1 MKFFKLHEHKLYM
14 GKIRIGVLA
23 SGRGTDFQS
32 IVDGVKSGK
41 VNVTISALIS
51 DNPDAKALQ
60 IAKDNNIPAFC
71 IERGKYLYRE
81 EHDNAIRKK
90 LEEFNVELVV
100 LAGYMRMI
108 TDAKFLED
116 YKGRIIN
123 IHPALL
129 PCFPGTHAQKD
140 AFDYGVKISG
150 YTIHFVDASEDGGPI
165 IYQEAID
172 ISHCKTEDE
181 VAAKILDREHVGLP
195 MIVDSFSKGRY
206 IIEGR
211 KVRYVPNP

>member
-1 MKFFKLHEHKLYM
+1 M

-32 IVDGVKSGK
+32 IVDGVKGGK
-41 VNVTISALIS
+41 VNVTMSILIS

-60 IAKDNNIPAFC
+60 IARENNIPAFC

-100 LAGYMRMI
+100 LAGYMRLI
-108 TDAKFLED
+108 TDKKFLED

-129 PCFPGTHAQKD
+129 PCFPGTHAQRD
-140 AFDYGVKISG
+140 AFNYGVKISG
-150 YTIHFVDASEDGGPI
+150 YTIHFVDASPDGGPI
-165 IYQEAID
+165 IHQEAVD
-172 ISHCKTEDE
+172 ISSCKTEDE
-181 VAAKILDREHVGLP
+181 VSAKILEREHVGLP

-206 IIEGR
+206 ILEGR
-211 KVRYVPNP
+211 RVRYVPNPAP

>member
-1 MKFFKLHEHKLYM
+1 M

-23 SGRGTDFQS
+23 SGRGSDFQS
-32 IVDGVKSGK
+32 IIDGMKSGK
-41 VNVTISALIS
+41 VNADIRLLIS
-51 DNPDAKALQ
+51 DNPNAQALQ
-60 IAKDNNIPAFC
+60 KAKDNGIPAFC

-100 LAGYMRMI
+100 LTGYMRLI
-108 TDAKFLED
+108 TDKKFLAD

-129 PCFPGTHAQKD
+129 PAFPGTHAQKD
-140 AFDYGVKISG
+140 AFNYGVKISG
-150 YTIHFVDASEDGGPI
+150 YTIHFVDDSLDGGPV
-165 IYQEAID
+165 IYQEAVD
-172 ISHCKTEDE
+172 ISNCKTEDE
-181 VAAKILDREHVGLP
+181 ASANILEREHVGLP
-195 MIVDSFSKGRY
+195 MIIDSFSKGRY

-211 KVRYVPNP
+211 RVRYVPNP

>member
-1 MKFFKLHEHKLYM
+1 M

-23 SGRGTDFQS
+23 SGRGSDFQS
-32 IVDGVKSGK
+32 IIDGVKSGK
-41 VNVTISALIS
+41 VNTDIRVLIS
-51 DNPDAKALQ
+51 DNPNAKALER
-60 IAKDNNIPAFC
+60 AKQNNIPAFC

-100 LAGYMRMI
+100 LAGYMRLI
-108 TDAKFLED
+108 TDKKFLED

-140 AFDYGVKISG
+140 AFNYGVKVSG
-150 YTIHFVDASEDGGPI
+150 YTIHFVDDSPDGGPV
-165 IYQEAID
+165 IYQEAVD
-172 ISHCKTEDE
+172 ISSCKTEDE
-181 VAAKILDREHVGLP
+181 VAAKILEREHVGLP

-206 IIEGR
+206 LIEGR
-211 KVRYVPNP
+211 KVRHVSNP

>member
-1 MKFFKLHEHKLYM
+1 M

-23 SGRGTDFQS
+23 SGRGSDFQS

-41 VNVTISALIS
+41 VNADIRVLIS
-51 DNPDAKALQ
+51 DNPDAQALQ
-60 IAKDNNIPAFC
+60 RARDNGIPAFC

-90 LEEFNVELVV
+90 LEEFNVELIVFV
-100 LAGYMRMI
+100 GYMRLI
-108 TDAKFLED
+108 TEKKFLED

-150 YTIHFVDASEDGGPI
+150 YTIHFVDDSLDGGPV
-165 IYQEAID
+165 IYQEAVD
-172 ISHCKTEDE
+172 ISSCKTEDE
-181 VAAKILDREHVGLP
+181 VSAKILEREHVGLP
-195 MIVDSFSKGRY
+195 MVVDSFSKGRY

-211 KVRYVPNP
+211 RVKYVPNP

>member
-1 MKFFKLHEHKLYM
+1 M
-14 GKIRIGVLA
+14 GRIRIGVLA

-32 IVDGVKSGK
+32 IVGGVKSGK
-41 VNVTISALIS
+41 VNVIISVLIS
-51 DNPDAKALQ
+51 DNPDAKAMQ

-71 IERGKYLYRE
+71 IDRGKYLYRE

-90 LEEFNVELVV
+90 LDEFNVELVV
-100 LAGYMRMI
+100 LAGYMRLI

-150 YTIHFVDASEDGGPI
+150 YTIHFVDASPDGGPI

-172 ISHCKTEDE
+172 ISNCKTEDE

-206 IIEGR
+206 ITEGR
-211 KVRYVPNP
+211 RVRYVTNP

>member
-1 MKFFKLHEHKLYM
+1 M

-23 SGRGTDFQS
+23 SGRGSDFQS
-32 IVDGVKSGK
+32 IIDGVKSGK
-41 VNVTISALIS
+41 VNADIRLLIS
-51 DNPDAKALQ
+51 DNPNAQALQ
-60 IAKDNNIPAFC
+60 KAKDNGIPAFC

-100 LAGYMRMI
+100 LTGYMRLI
-108 TDAKFLED
+108 TDKKFLAD

-129 PCFPGTHAQKD
+129 PAFPGTHAQKD
-140 AFDYGVKISG
+140 AFNYGVKISG
-150 YTIHFVDASEDGGPI
+150 YTIHFVDDSLDGGPV
-165 IYQEAID
+165 IYQEAVD
-172 ISHCKTEDE
+172 ISNCKTEDE
-181 VAAKILDREHVGLP
+181 ASAKILEREHVGLP
-195 MIVDSFSKGRY
+195 MIIDSFSKGRY

-211 KVRYVPNP
+211 RVRYVPNP

>member
-1 MKFFKLHEHKLYM
+1 M

-32 IVDGVKSGK
+32 ILDGVKGGK
-41 VNVTISALIS
+41 VNVTICVLIS

-60 IAKDNNIPAFC
+60 IARENSIPAFC

-100 LAGYMRMI
+100 LTGYMRLI
-108 TDAKFLED
+108 TDKKFLED

-129 PCFPGTHAQKD
+129 PCFPGTHAQRD
-140 AFDYGVKISG
+140 AFNYGVKISG
-150 YTIHFVDASEDGGPI
+150 YTIHFIDASPDGGPI
-165 IYQEAID
+165 IYQEAVD
-172 ISHCKTEDE
+172 ISSCKTEDE
-181 VAAKILDREHVGLP
+181 VSAKILEREHVGLP

-211 KVRYVPNP
+211 RVRYVPNPAL

>member
-1 MKFFKLHEHKLYM
+1 M
-14 GKIRIGVLA
+14 GKMRIGVLA

-41 VNVTISALIS
+41 VNVTISVLIS

-60 IAKDNNIPAFC
+60 IARDNNIPAFC

-81 EHDNAIRKK
+81 EHDSAIRKK

-100 LAGYMRMI
+100 LAGYMRLI
-108 TDAKFLED
+108 TDAEFLED

-150 YTIHFVDASEDGGPI
+150 YTIHFVDASKDGGPI
-165 IYQEAID
+165 IYQEAVD
-172 ISHCKTEDE
+172 ISSCRTEDE
-181 VAAKILDREHVGLP
+181 VAAKILEREHIGLP
-195 MIVDSFSKGRY
+195 RIVDSFSKGRY

-211 KVRYVPNP
+211 RVRYVPNP

>member
-1 MKFFKLHEHKLYM
+1 M
-14 GKIRIGVLA
+14 GKIRVGVLA
-23 SGRGTDFQS
+23 SGRGSDFQS
-32 IVDGVKSGK
+32 IVDGVKGGK
-41 VNVTISALIS
+41 VNVTMSVLIS

-60 IAKDNNIPAFC
+60 IARENNIPAFS

-100 LAGYMRMI
+100 LAGYMRLI
-108 TDAKFLED
+108 TDRKFLED

-140 AFDYGVKISG
+140 AFNYGVKISG
-150 YTIHFVDASEDGGPI
+150 YTIHFVDASPDGGPI
-165 IYQEAID
+165 IYQETVD
-172 ISHCKTEDE
+172 ISSCKTEDE
-181 VAAKILDREHVGLP
+181 VSSKILEREHVGLP
-195 MIVDSFSKGRY
+195 MIVNSFSKGRY

-211 KVRYVPNP
+211 RVRYVPNPAP